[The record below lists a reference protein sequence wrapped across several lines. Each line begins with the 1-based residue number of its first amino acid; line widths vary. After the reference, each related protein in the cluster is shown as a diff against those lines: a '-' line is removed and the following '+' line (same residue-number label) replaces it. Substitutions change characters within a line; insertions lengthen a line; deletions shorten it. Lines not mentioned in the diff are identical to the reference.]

1 MIVIQAISYLAFKTK
16 TNKQNKK
23 MTLLMETIEL
33 MMSQAALTVI
43 GQLDTTKILRGK
55 FDQKQGMKRLW
66 KDKFVIYKPLQM

>member
-33 MMSQAALTVI
+33 MMSQAGLTVI
-43 GQLDTTKILRGK
+43 G
-55 FDQKQGMKRLW
+55 
-66 KDKFVIYKPLQM
+66 